1 MLLPMSNENPLVVQ
15 CRVILALVLRET
27 RIAFGTAQ
35 LGYLWAIVSPIFGVA
50 ALAIV
55 FSAVSR
61 HPPIG
66 TSFVLFYATGMLP
79 FEMYQKYAKSLMSV
93 FDQNR
98 GLYAYPLVKNLDPVY
113 ARCILIFATYCLVL
127 LVFFLALILIGLSS
141 FPTHIHECV
150 LAVISLSMLGIGAGM
165 LNSVIKALWSTW
177 PQIEGIIS
185 RPMFF
190 ISGIFFIPT
199 MFSSEIRYWLSWNPV
214 LHIIEWFREGY
225 YPNYE
230 SVVLDKGFLFTW
242 IGILL
247 ILGFGG
253 ERLYRKRIV

>member
-1 MLLPMSNENPLVVQ
+1 MDDENPLVVQ
-15 CRVILALVLRET
+15 LRVILALVLRET
-27 RIAFGTAQ
+27 RVAFGTAQ
-35 LGYLWAIVSPIFGVA
+35 LGYLWAIANPVFGVA
-50 ALAIV
+50 ALAII
-55 FSAVSR
+55 FSTISR

-66 TSFVLFYATGMLP
+66 SSFVLFYATGMLP
-79 FEMYQKYAKSLMSV
+79 FEMYQKYAKSLMKV

-113 ARCILIFATYCLVL
+113 ARCILVFATYCLVL
-127 LVFFLALILIGLSS
+127 FVFFSALILIGLSE
-141 FPTHIHECV
+141 FPSHIHEST
-150 LAVISLSMLGIGAGM
+150 LAIVALSMLGIGAGM
-165 LNSVIKALWSTW
+165 INAVIKALWSTW

-185 RPMFF
+185 RPLFF

-214 LHIIEWFREGY
+214 LHVIEWFREGY

-230 SVVLDKGFLFTW
+230 SVVLDKGYLFLC

-247 ILGFGG
+247 LLGFGG
-253 ERLYRKRIV
+253 ERLYRKHII